1 MMKRGC
7 TSASYGCA
15 GAEFCWKAEGLEGR
29 YVYNIQRVI
38 AVYIYT
44 IYIYVHTHISSYIPN
59 YIYQGLPREPLG
71 LREVLPGAIVKPA
84 FQWWQPLT
92 GCAATLSQLSA
103 AYRLWKIIIWVSLLL
118 VPNATLPVSELN
130 APSRGP

>member
-38 AVYIYT
+38 AVYIYIYT
-44 IYIYVHTHISSYIPN
+44 IYIYMYTRIYLHIYLI
-59 YIYQGLPREPLG
+59 IYTKVYPGNHWVYEKSCLEPLSN
-71 LREVLPGAIVKPA
+71 
-84 FQWWQPLT
+84 QPFN
-92 GCAATLSQLSA
+92 GGN
-103 AYRLWKIIIWVSLLL
+103 R
-118 VPNATLPVSELN
+118 
-130 APSRGP
+130 